1 MKTDEQLQ
9 KENPELYKIARENG
23 TERPHSSDLLHVDK
37 EGVFRCAVCDAVLFS
52 SDTKFDS
59 GSGWPSFTDPV
70 NKDAVLLIHDSS
82 HGMRRT
88 EVRCANCKA
97 HLGHVFPDGPERKG
111 EGERDFGRHDRYCI
125 NGISLALEPKE

>member
-1 MKTDEQLQ
+1 MKTDEQLR
-9 KENPELYKIARENG
+9 KENPDLYKIAREHG
-23 TERPHSSDLLHVDK
+23 TERPGTSGYLHTDK
-37 EGVFRCAVCDAVLFS
+37 EGVFRCAVCDVALFA

-59 GSGWPSFTDPV
+59 GSGWPSFTDPL
-70 NKDAVLLIHDSS
+70 NKEAVLLIHDSS

-97 HLGHVFPDGPERKG
+97 HLGHVFPDGPDRKG

-125 NGISLALEPKE
+125 NGISLSLEEKQ

>member
-1 MKTDEQLQ
+1 MKTDEQL
-9 KENPELYKIARENG
+9 KRENPELYKVAREGG
-23 TERPHSSDLLHVDK
+23 TERPGSSELLHIDE
-37 EGVFRCAVCDAVLFS
+37 EGMFHCAVCDVVLFD

-70 NKDAVLLIHDSS
+70 DKKAVVLVHDTS

-97 HLGHVFPDGPERKG
+97 HLGHVFPDGPKRTG
-111 EGERDFGRHDRYCI
+111 NGPRDFGQHDRYCI
-125 NGISLALEPKE
+125 NGISLQMHNK

>member
-1 MKTDEQLQ
+1 MKTDEQL
-9 KENPELYKIARENG
+9 KRENPELYKVAREGG
-23 TERPHSSDLLHVDK
+23 TERAGSSELLHIDD
-37 EGVFRCAVCDAVLFS
+37 EGMFHCAVCDAVLFD

-70 NKDAVLLIHDSS
+70 DKKAVILVHDTS

-111 EGERDFGRHDRYCI
+111 DGERDFGRHDRYCI
-125 NGISLALEPKE
+125 NGVSLQMNNK

>member
-1 MKTDEQLQ
+1 MKTDEQL
-9 KENPELYKIARENG
+9 KRENPELYKVARESG
-23 TERPHSSDLLHVDK
+23 TEPAHSSDLLHVDD
-37 EGVFRCAVCDAVLFS
+37 EGVFHCAVCNAELFK

-70 NKDAVLLIHDSS
+70 DKKAVLLIHDSS

-125 NGISLALEPKE
+125 NGISLDLQNN

>member
-1 MKTDEQLQ
+1 MKTDEQL
-9 KENPELYKIARENG
+9 KKDNPELYRVAREGG
-23 TERPHSSDLLHVDK
+23 TEAAHSSDLLHIDD
-37 EGVFRCAVCDAVLFS
+37 EGVFHCAVCGVALFA

-70 NKDAVLLIHDSS
+70 NKEAVLLIHDSS

-88 EVRCANCKA
+88 EVRCAACRA

-111 EGERDFGRHDRYCI
+111 DGDRDFGRHNRFCI
-125 NGISLALEPKE
+125 NGISLDLQND

>member
-1 MKTDEQLQ
+1 MKSNDEL
-9 KENPELYKIARENG
+9 KRENPELYRIAREGG
-23 TERPHSSDLLHVDK
+23 TERPGSSEYLHIDE
-37 EGVFRCAVCDAVLFS
+37 EGMFHCAVCDAVLFD

-70 NKDAVLLIHDSS
+70 DKKAVLLVHDTS

-97 HLGHVFPDGPERKG
+97 HLGHVFPDGPERTG
-111 EGERDFGRHDRYCI
+111 DGPRDFGRYDRYCI
-125 NGISLALEPKE
+125 NGISLEMKNK